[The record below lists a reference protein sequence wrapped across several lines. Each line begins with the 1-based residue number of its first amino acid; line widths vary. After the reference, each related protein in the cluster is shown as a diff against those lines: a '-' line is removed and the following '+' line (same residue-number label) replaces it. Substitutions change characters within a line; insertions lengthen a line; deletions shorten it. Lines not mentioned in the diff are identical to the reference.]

1 MKRDGVSEGISDAR
15 LRYRTERGSAGPPYR
30 EVVLMTSWPRS
41 FYTQNEPGGFI
52 TRGGLEPNP
61 LKLNIP

>member
-1 MKRDGVSEGISDAR
+1 MHDLLIRCRLIAPGRISRPLWAH
-15 LRYRTERGSAGPPYR
+15 
-30 EVVLMTSWPRS
+30 
-41 FYTQNEPGGFI
+41 TQNEPGGFI